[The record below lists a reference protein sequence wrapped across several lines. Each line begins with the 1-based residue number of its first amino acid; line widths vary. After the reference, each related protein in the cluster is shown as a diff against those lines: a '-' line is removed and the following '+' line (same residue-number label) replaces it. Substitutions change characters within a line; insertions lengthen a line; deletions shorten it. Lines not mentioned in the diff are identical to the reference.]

1 MITFTTSSSISF
13 SRSAKAAASELAT
26 LRSPRTRGCLQRYV
40 QALLRSRHLGGVTFK
55 HITIAQGKPPAL
67 GTSGGFGWRVTA
79 YAALKGISVPVY
91 LDVLGFIYGTA
102 EVRLLSTGLVSP
114 FPAGAQERLYR
125 TLVTRAK
132 AQQKL

>member
-1 MITFTTSSSISF
+1 M
-13 SRSAKAAASELAT
+13 
-26 LRSPRTRGCLQRYV
+26 
-40 QALLRSRHLGGVTFK
+40 
-55 HITIAQGKPPAL
+55 
-67 GTSGGFGWRVTA
+67 
-79 YAALKGISVPVY
+79 PVY

-125 TLVTRAK
+125 ELVTRAR